1 METSGLYFF
10 KGDIMFWIMLTV
22 IIFSVFLVGYV
33 ILACQFVDLV
43 KENRQ
48 LRKEREENKHHSER
62 KDRDIDV

>member
-1 METSGLYFF
+1 
-10 KGDIMFWIMLTV
+10 MFWIMLTA
-22 IIFSVFLVGYV
+22 IIFSIFLVGYV

-43 KENRQ
+43 KENGQ